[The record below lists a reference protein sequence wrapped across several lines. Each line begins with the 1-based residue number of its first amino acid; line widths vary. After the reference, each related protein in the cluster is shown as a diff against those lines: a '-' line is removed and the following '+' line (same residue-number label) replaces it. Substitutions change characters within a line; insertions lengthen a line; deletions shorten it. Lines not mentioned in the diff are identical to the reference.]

1 MPSEGPEIER
11 LLRRLAACPG
21 EFLATAAGAPDY
33 VAILCDH
40 MRRMAPDD
48 PPERSP
54 ALAAVRRESPAFQE
68 LVGIA
73 CQMFHDDWFLE
84 RPETAAGMWNLFTSD
99 ALKRLAELV
108 KPAAFVTDPDRRE
121 ELARIGLKALAL
133 VPKGETAAVFA
144 DRLTALDSVERHR
157 VLKST
162 AAAERRAREI
172 REAMAKKKAQ
182 ESASRYG
189 E

>member
-1 MPSEGPEIER
+1 MPPEGPEIER
-11 LLRRLAACPG
+11 LVRRLAECPG
-21 EFLATAAGAPDY
+21 EFLATADGAPDY
-33 VAILCDH
+33 IAVVCDH
-40 MRRMAPDD
+40 MRRMTPETPPD
-48 PPERSP
+48 RSP
-54 ALAAVRRESPAFQE
+54 ALAVLRKVGPAHLELIAV
-68 LVGIA
+68 A
-73 CQMFHDDWFLE
+73 CWMLHDDWFLD
-84 RPETAAGMWNLFTSD
+84 RPDLAPGMWALFVSD

-121 ELARIGLKALAL
+121 ELARTCLKSLALA
-133 VPKGETAAVFA
+133 PKGETPSEAA

-157 VLKST
+157 VLKAT

>member
-1 MPSEGPEIER
+1 MLTPGPEIER
-11 LLRRLAACPG
+11 LLRRLAECPG
-21 EFLATAAGAPDY
+21 EFLATADAAPDF
-33 VAILCDH
+33 VAILCDQ
-40 MRRMAPDD
+40 MRRMTPDE
-48 PPERSP
+48 PPELAP
-54 ALAAVRRESPAFQE
+54 GLAAIRKDKHAPLE
-68 LVGIA
+68 LIAIA
-73 CQMFHDDWFLE
+73 CWMFHDDWFLE
-84 RPETAAGMWNLFTSD
+84 RPETAPGMWKLFGSD

-108 KPAAFVTDPDRRE
+108 KPAAFVNDADRRE
-121 ELARIGLKALAL
+121 ELARTGLKALSL
-133 VPKGETAAVFA
+133 VPKGETASVAA

-157 VLKST
+157 VLKAT

>member
-1 MPSEGPEIER
+1 MTSEGPEIER
-11 LLRRLAACPG
+11 LVRRLAECPG
-21 EFLATAAGAPDY
+21 EFLAITGVSPDHI
-33 VAILCDH
+33 AIVCDH
-40 MRRMAPDD
+40 MRRMAPDF

-54 ALAAVRRESPAFQE
+54 ALTMLRKVDPAHLELIAV
-68 LVGIA
+68 A
-73 CQMFHDDWFLE
+73 CWMLHDDWFLD
-84 RPETAAGMWNLFTSD
+84 RPDTAPGMWALFVSD
-99 ALKRLAELV
+99 VLKRLAELV

-121 ELARIGLKALAL
+121 ELARTCLKSLAL
-133 VPKGETAAVFA
+133 VPKGETATQAA

-157 VLKST
+157 VLKAT
-162 AAAERRAREI
+162 AAAERRAREV

>member
-1 MPSEGPEIER
+1 MSPEGPEIER
-11 LLRRLAACPG
+11 LTRRLAECPG
-21 EFLATAAGAPDY
+21 EFLATADGAPDFIA
-33 VAILCDH
+33 VVCDH
-40 MRRMAPDD
+40 MRRMATDF

-54 ALAAVRRESPAFQE
+54 GLALLRNLNHAHLE
-68 LVGIA
+68 LVAVA
-73 CQMFHDDWFLE
+73 CWMLHDDWFLD
-84 RPETAAGMWNLFTSD
+84 RPDTAPGMWSLFVSD
-99 ALKRLAELV
+99 ALKRMAELV

-121 ELARIGLKALAL
+121 ELARTCLKSLAL
-133 VPKGETAAVFA
+133 VPKGETPAQAA

-157 VLKST
+157 VLKAT